1 MATRVATVTTNSAT
15 TITPRNIWNALGP
28 NQQVYMRNYSYECYF
43 ICLLESTEMKQ
54 ANTEICYRF
63 FINLANSTRLAALE
77 QLMQKP
83 MSVNELAT
91 SLRQEQSMISHN
103 LKPLL
108 ECNLIAIKRQGK
120 KHVYTVNEETIRP
133 IFGVIENHAKKYCPT
148 GGKCLKG
155 GK

>member
-1 MATRVATVTTNSAT
+1 
-15 TITPRNIWNALGP
+15 
-28 NQQVYMRNYSYECYF
+28 
-43 ICLLESTEMKQ
+43 MKQ